1 MCVKWRCT
9 YNLHKTKH
17 PPGRAPA
24 DDAWS
29 QSQVLMH
36 MHDVTHAFFLLLQGK
51 HVVLTHKCCNWGARS
66 LNQTRSITQEWRDLL
81 TEISLYAVM
90 IYTGEWFIE
99 LFTLGTVVRECV
111 CVCVCVRVLD
121 HACPEYP
128 IPNKQTVP
136 WFFTNPQHVH
146 ACPRGSDAPE
156 SARRNATVSSSQQIH
171 ASCSIALCAGLLW
184 QHVVCK

>member
-1 MCVKWRCT
+1 LPSSPSTLPSNLPTSEAPLMCVKWRCT

-99 LFTLGTVVRECV
+99 LFTLGTAVREARLCERVCKRACV
-111 CVCVCVRVLD
+111 Q
-121 HACPEYP
+121 ACAGTCMS
-128 IPNKQTVP
+128 IISCSKQT
-136 WFFTNPQHVH
+136 NS
-146 ACPRGSDAPE
+146 RGVFIWINSKE
-156 SARRNATVSSSQQIH
+156 S
-171 ASCSIALCAGLLW
+171 
-184 QHVVCK
+184 K

>member
-1 MCVKWRCT
+1 MPSSPSTLPSNLPTSEAPLMCVKWRCT

-111 CVCVCVRVLD
+111 CVCVC
-121 HACPEYP
+121 ACVGSCMPR
-128 IPNKQTVP
+128 ISHSKQTNSTMV
-136 WFFTNPQHVH
+136 FHQSS
-146 ACPRGSDAPE
+146 ACTRLPPR
-156 SARRNATVSSSQQIH
+156 V
-171 ASCSIALCAGLLW
+171 
-184 QHVVCK
+184 

>member
-1 MCVKWRCT
+1 M
-9 YNLHKTKH
+9 
-17 PPGRAPA
+17 
-24 DDAWS
+24 
-29 QSQVLMH
+29 QVP
-36 MHDVTHAFFLLLQGK
+36 
-51 HVVLTHKCCNWGARS
+51 VLTHKCCNCGAMS
-66 LNQTRSITQEWRDLL
+66 PNQTRSITQEWRDLL